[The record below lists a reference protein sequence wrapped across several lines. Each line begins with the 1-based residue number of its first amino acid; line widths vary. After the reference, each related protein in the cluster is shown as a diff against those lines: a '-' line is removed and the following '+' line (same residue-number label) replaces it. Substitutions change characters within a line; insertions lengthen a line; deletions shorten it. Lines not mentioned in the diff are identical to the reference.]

1 MGTMERLVKLKEYVD
16 RNEIPCDFEG
26 DTHVINELLK
36 RISNLE
42 FEVEKYENI
51 LDTLEKHLLDNYKE
65 NMDSVSEKLWTIAN
79 QSMYIY
85 NYIQELK
92 GSDKEWEV

>member
-1 MGTMERLVKLKEYVD
+1 MGTKERI
-16 RNEIPCDFEG
+16 EILNNGNNVTND
-26 DTHVINELLK
+26 LLK

-42 FEVEKYENI
+42 FEVERYENI
-51 LDTLEKHLLDNYKE
+51 IDKLEKILKETYKE
-65 NMDSVSEKLWTIAN
+65 NMDSASEKLWAIAN

-92 GSDKEWEV
+92 GSDKE